1 MVKRLNLFGK
11 LLHVFTAFF
20 PIYIFWAYF
29 SSTKVTSW
37 SIKNIFQIE
46 YSLFIVLALFSI
58 SSIFIFYKILLKKP
72 KIPNE
77 QFNIKDTSKKSAY
90 IRYMIGSLSPFI
102 LFITKFINNN
112 QISNTSAILGTSF
125 FIIIGLILILKD
137 ETGIL
142 YNIFYLPFHILNAK
156 TKNGKDIIIIS
167 KKENLTGY
175 IKVFQLNNKVFKE
188 WN

>member
-11 LLHVFTAFF
+11 LLHVFTSFF
-20 PIYIFWAYF
+20 PIYLFWAYF
-29 SSTKVTSW
+29 LSTKITSW
-37 SIKNIFQIE
+37 SIENIFQIE
-46 YSLFIVLALFSI
+46 YILFSI
-58 SSIFIFYKILLKKP
+58 LILFSLLSIFTFYKIILRKP
-72 KIPNE
+72 KVANE
-77 QFNIKDTSKKSAY
+77 QFNILGTNKKSAY
-90 IRYMIGSLSPFI
+90 IRYMIGSLLPFI

-125 FIIIGLILILKD
+125 FVIIGLILILKD

-188 WN
+188 